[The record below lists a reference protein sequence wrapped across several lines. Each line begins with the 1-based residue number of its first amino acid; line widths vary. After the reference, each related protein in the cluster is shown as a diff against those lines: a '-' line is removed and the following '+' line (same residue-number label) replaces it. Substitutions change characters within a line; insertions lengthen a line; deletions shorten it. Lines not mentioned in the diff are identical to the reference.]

1 MTDGSL
7 DISEKI
13 KEVSIAE
20 FFEKNRHL
28 LGYENPAKS
37 LYTVVKE
44 FVDNSIDA
52 CIEAGILPEIEVRLR
67 RIDEN
72 RYKVRIID
80 NGPGINPKKLPI
92 ALGKFLVGSKFYRLR
107 QSIGTQGIG
116 AKGAILYAQLTTSKP
131 AKIYTSTINSDKIYY
146 FELMIDVRKNEPK
159 IIKSAEEENKYKW
172 HGLDV
177 EIEVEG
183 KYSNKIEEYL
193 KFIWLTNSFAKIIF
207 DKDGEKIV
215 LDRVSDKLPKQPKE
229 IKPHPYGVE
238 FGVFKRFLEIT
249 DRKTLLDFLTKEF
262 SRISLKTAIKILRLS
277 LRGEEIEIKN
287 KEKKVFD
294 ILNNFFNSENVVKA
308 VLEEMNLDSNKKII
322 DLNEQELR
330 KFFLSYKILEYLY
343 KKPSEITLQDAEKI
357 FNSMQK
363 VKIRA
368 PPTDC
373 LSQLDNKYLIDAL
386 KKLYPAEYYV
396 AITRKPKVYRGF
408 PFQIQVAIAY
418 GLKDSSKIEEED
430 VSDSQSIILRFAN
443 HTPLLYNAR
452 DCAITKVLMSI
463 NWNHYGISVG
473 KSNLPAENVLI
484 LVDFISVWIPYKSEG
499 KQAIAEYPEIIKELE
514 LAIQEALRKVSI
526 HISKKKRAEL
536 VKMKRNVFERYL
548 PEVAK
553 SIAILANYDE
563 KEIEKKLLEIA
574 NKKLPEIKIET

>member
-207 DKDGEKIV
+207 DKDGEKII

-308 VLEEMNLDSNKKII
+308 VLEEMNLDGNKKII

>member
-72 RYKVRIID
+72 RYRVRIID

-131 AKIYTSTINSDKIYY
+131 ARIYTSTINSDKIYY